1 MNRFGIAL
9 VSAFAA
15 SLLSTAASAKL
26 IDFASEAGVRGER
39 GVANGAVLN
48 TAELGGLNL
57 QFSAGNAAGAS
68 RAYFN
73 AATPNG
79 SPQGL
84 GSCKKLNAAKQC
96 SRHYDDT
103 VSSGEWVQ
111 VGFLDG
117 AFNVGALS
125 FAGAGNA
132 SLGSSAGL
140 IKITNSL
147 NSVVSTVTM
156 SFAAAAAS
164 AVGLSDWI
172 RFEFV
177 DTEFVVT
184 QISDVPLPGGLPL
197 LLSGLAGLGFTVR
210 RRKA

>member
-1 MNRFGIAL
+1 MNKFGIAL
-9 VSAFAA
+9 VSAFAVG
-15 SLLSTAASAKL
+15 LLSTTASAKL
-26 IDFASEAGVRGER
+26 IDFANEAGARGER

-57 QFSAGNAAGAS
+57 QFSAGNAAGAGN
-68 RAYFN
+68 AYFN
-73 AATPNG
+73 VRTSAA

-84 GSCKKLNAAKQC
+84 GSCKKLNLANQC
-96 SRHYDDT
+96 ARYYDDM
-103 VSSGEWVQ
+103 VSPGEWVQ

-125 FAGAGNA
+125 FAGGGQK
-132 SLGSSAGL
+132 SLASSAGL
-140 IKITNSL
+140 IKITSSL

-156 SFAAAAAS
+156 SFAAAATS
-164 AVGLSDWI
+164 AVGLSDWV

-197 LLSGLAGLGFTVR
+197 LLSGLAGLGLAAR